1 MDKKKRRGDRKDG
14 WRVRDTD
21 TMHLFTP
28 YILTNRAD
36 CEAFMTEVIDLTA
49 VNAFLEKKNAEN
61 PEFKYTIFHVITAA
75 VAKVF
80 VQRPYMNRFYA
91 GRRYYERK
99 DITFSFVV
107 KKKFCDNSEESLAI
121 IKVDRDSEISPLE
134 QIHGKIRDIV
144 YSVRKKDQTDG
155 TTDKMGDLMKLPRCI
170 LRFVMSILRWL
181 DYHGWYPS
189 VLMNDDPYFSSV
201 FISNLGSIKMH
212 ANYHHLTNWGTN
224 SVFLI
229 IGEKKPTAFFHAD
242 GSYDVRD
249 ALELSL
255 TVDERIADGLYFANS
270 IKLLRTLLA
279 NPELLELPIQAPV
292 EFSEAS
298 AREAVK
304 IMK

>member
-1 MDKKKRRGDRKDG
+1 MERKKRRGDRKDG

-21 TMHLFTP
+21 TMHIFTP
-28 YILTNRAD
+28 YILINRAD
-36 CEAFMTEVIDLTA
+36 CEAFMTETIDLTA
-49 VNAFLEKKNAEN
+49 INDFLEKKNADQ

-80 VQRPYMNRFYA
+80 VLRPHMNRFYA
-91 GRRYYERK
+91 GRRFYDRK

-107 KKKFCDNSEESLAI
+107 KKKFDDNGEESLAI
-121 IKVDRDSEISPLE
+121 LKVDRDNTDSPLE
-134 QIHGKIRDIV
+134 QIHTKIRDIV
-144 YSVRKKDQTDG
+144 YSVRKHDQMDG
-155 TTDKMGDLMKLPRCI
+155 TTDKMGDLLKLPRFV
-170 LRFVMSILRWL
+170 LRFVMSVLRWL
-181 DYHGWYPS
+181 DYHGWYPD

-242 GSYDVRD
+242 GTFDVRE
-249 ALELSL
+249 AVELSL

-270 IKLLRTLLA
+270 MKLLRTLLE
-279 NPELLELPIQAPV
+279 NPELLEQPMQAAV
-292 EFSEAS
+292 ESGDLS
-298 AREAVK
+298 SREA
-304 IMK
+304 IHM